1 MPSLL
6 NHPQRSKSEGKI
18 FILKMISKKNM
29 TKTINYQKILLGFT
43 FTFSVVLEFCVRYF
57 NLWNTIP
64 YCDKIMHFF
73 WGLNIFL
80 ILVIMFKWK
89 PRDALIGVFV
99 WQMFWELGEMIE
111 DMLVEQP
118 AYMFDYFYFDGIKD
132 TITDLVGGIAGWL
145 TLGLFKNQKKV
156 KYRNGIPLKVIY
168 LFSFLI
174 GLVVIVGTILSLKA
188 GESQN
193 FFAIY
198 GIGSSIVLSLIYW
211 FVFKDKFKK
220 N

>member
-1 MPSLL
+1 
-6 NHPQRSKSEGKI
+6 
-18 FILKMISKKNM
+18 
-29 TKTINYQKILLGFT
+29 
-43 FTFSVVLEFCVRYF
+43 
-57 NLWNTIP
+57 
-64 YCDKIMHFF
+64 
-73 WGLNIFL
+73 
-80 ILVIMFKWK
+80 MFKWK